1 MRASSSST
9 EWRRLGT
16 AAPPAAAL
24 ERLVH
29 LLDEALPVPGTR
41 WRIGLDGVVGFLF
54 PGGGD
59 VLGAVLAATV
69 VALAVRQG
77 LPGLVVARM
86 VANVAVDLVLGA
98 VPLVG
103 DLFDVAWKANV
114 RNLRLL
120 RAHAGRRQADWRDW
134 LWLAGLLA
142 ALGLAAAG
150 VVALVVLGLRAA
162 GLRLPSPG
170 AGAAAGRVLGLL

>member
-1 MRASSSST
+1 MRGSSSWT
-9 EWRRLGT
+9 EPRPAA
-16 AAPPAAAL
+16 AAPPVASPL
-24 ERLVH
+24 ERLVR
-29 LLDEALPVPGTR
+29 LLDEAFPVPGTG
-41 WRIGLDGVVGFLF
+41 WRIGLDGIVGLLF

-59 VLGAVLAATV
+59 VLGALVAATV

-77 LPGLVVARM
+77 LPALVVARM
-86 VANVAVDLVLGA
+86 VANIAIDLVVGA

-120 RAHAGRRQADWRDW
+120 RAHAGRRRADWRDW
-134 LWLAGLLA
+134 LWLAALLG

-150 VVALVVLGLRAA
+150 VVALVVVGLRAA

-170 AGAAAGRVLGLL
+170 ARAAVGWALGLL